1 MMSQTPGHRLRP
13 VPGVLQNEGAV
24 MPRQKTTRKKSEG
37 PVTVKEALSS
47 NVRTQQ
53 RRSARTESPP
63 EAKRPVRERV
73 HAAQTKR
80 KQDSSR
86 AARH

>member
-1 MMSQTPGHRLRP
+1 
-13 VPGVLQNEGAV
+13 
-24 MPRQKTTRKKSEG
+24 MPKRKAPQKKSGG
-37 PVTVKEALSS
+37 PVTLKEALSS
-47 NVRTQQ
+47 NVRAQQ
-53 RRSARTESPP
+53 RRSATTESPP
-63 EAKRPVRERV
+63 EAKRPARERI

>member
-1 MMSQTPGHRLRP
+1 
-13 VPGVLQNEGAV
+13 
-24 MPRQKTTRKKSEG
+24 MPKRKSPQRKSG
-37 PVTVKEALSS
+37 PVTLKEALSS
-47 NVRTQQ
+47 NVRAQQ
-53 RRSARTESPP
+53 RRSTITESPP

-73 HAAQTKR
+73 HTAQTKR